1 MKCTYCGTELNE
13 NQTVC
18 PNCGA
23 PVQTQVKDNN
33 KRYTNPVDNFL
44 KSIFCIIVL
53 ICLVFLVNNL
63 FKDDS
68 SNPTEETPT
77 AQEEVVNEAESPTT
91 SETPSEVPT
100 QPAET
105 YSPSLPATSNQ
116 TAKPVGHTN
125 HYSQPNNEVFETNN
139 NITPTVDLKPYVR
152 ELQRRVN
159 LNWTPT
165 QTNSPSRT
173 KALLKISRDGR
184 LLASKI
190 SLSSG
195 NPSMD
200 KSVLEAIQLTAP
212 FRPLPPGYN
221 GESLIIELT
230 FNNN

>member
-33 KRYTNPVDNFL
+33 KRYDNPVDNFL
-44 KSIFCIIVL
+44 KSIFGIIIL
-53 ICLVFLVNNL
+53 IGLIFLVNNL

-68 SNPTEETPT
+68 SNSTEETPI
-77 AQEEVVNEAESPTT
+77 AQEEVVNEAEYPDS
-91 SETPSEVPT
+91 SESSSEIPT
-100 QPAET
+100 QPVDT
-105 YSPSLPATSNQ
+105 YSHKLPATSSK
-116 TAKPVGHTN
+116 TAIPTTHTN
-125 HYSQPNNEVFETNN
+125 QYSQPNNETFKTNN
-139 NITPTVDLKPYVR
+139 IPQTVDLKPYLR
-152 ELQRRVN
+152 EVQRRVN

-184 LLASKI
+184 LIASRI
-190 SLSSG
+190 SQSSG
-195 NPSMD
+195 DTAMD
-200 KSVLEAIQLTAP
+200 KSVLDAIQLTAP
-212 FRPLPPGYN
+212 FRPLPPDFN
-221 GESLIIELT
+221 GKSLVIELT